1 MEHIFYLA
9 NVLGVLSKIFTL
21 FFAISFI
28 AVIVLIIGTCINTHD
43 YGKDDEDTIVL
54 RKWAIRSSV
63 ILVVSLLG
71 HIFTPDKDT
80 YLLMKGGQIV
90 DEAYKNSS
98 DLQELPKNTAEFL
111 NEYVKTLTKELKEAN
126 PE

>member
-9 NVLGVLSKIFTL
+9 DILGALSKIFTI
-21 FFAISFI
+21 FFAFSLIST
-28 AVIVLIIGTCINTHD
+28 IVLIIGTCIKIHD
-43 YGKDDEDTIVL
+43 CGKDDKDTVML
-54 RKWAIRSSV
+54 RKWAIRSSI

-71 HIFTPDKDT
+71 HVFTPDKDT
-80 YLLMKGGQIV
+80 YLLIKGGEIV
-90 DEAYKNSS
+90 EEAYKNSS

-111 NEYVKTLTKELKEAN
+111 NEYIKTLTKELKEAN